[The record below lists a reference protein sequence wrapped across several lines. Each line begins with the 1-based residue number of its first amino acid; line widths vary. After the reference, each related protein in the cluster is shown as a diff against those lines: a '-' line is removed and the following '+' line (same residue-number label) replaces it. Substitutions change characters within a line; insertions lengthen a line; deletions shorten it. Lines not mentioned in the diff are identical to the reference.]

1 MPLTLFDSHAHYDD
15 SAFDC
20 DREALLDLLP
30 SKGVCGIVN
39 AASDLSS
46 TRRGIALAE
55 RYPYVWAAAG
65 IHPQEAGHWCDE
77 EGNPSPEAVQ
87 ELRALCS
94 HPRVVA
100 VGEIGL
106 DYYYDTPGR
115 ECQRRWLRCQ
125 LALAAELHLPVI
137 LHDREAH
144 EDTLKLL
151 RQHPVEGVVHC
162 FSGSVE
168 MARELVRLG
177 YYIGL
182 GGCRHLQ
189 KCPPRSAGGCG
200 CARRPAAAGNRRPL
214 HDAGSFPRK
223 AQPIG
228 LHRLYRPA
236 YRGAAGYHRRGAVPP
251 NSGKYPPSLPHP
263 GIGGP

>member
-87 ELRALCS
+87 DLRALCS

-182 GGCRHLQ
+182 GGAVTF
-189 KCPPRSAGGCG
+189 KN
-200 CARRPAAAGNRRPL
+200 ARRAPLVAAAVPADRLLLETDAPYMTPVPFRGKRNQSDYIAYTARRIAEL
-214 HDAGSFPRK
+214 RGITAEELCRQT
-223 AQPIG
+223 AENTR
-228 LHRLYRPA
+228 RLFRIPE
-236 YRGAAGYHRRGAVPP
+236 
-251 NSGKYPPSLPHP
+251 
-263 GIGGP
+263 

>member
-77 EGNPSPEAVQ
+77 EGEPSPEAVQ

-106 DYYYDTPGR
+106 DY
-115 ECQRRWLRCQ
+115 
-125 LALAAELHLPVI
+125 
-137 LHDREAH
+137 
-144 EDTLKLL
+144 
-151 RQHPVEGVVHC
+151 
-162 FSGSVE
+162 
-168 MARELVRLG
+168 
-177 YYIGL
+177 
-182 GGCRHLQ
+182 
-189 KCPPRSAGGCG
+189 
-200 CARRPAAAGNRRPL
+200 
-214 HDAGSFPRK
+214 
-223 AQPIG
+223 
-228 LHRLYRPA
+228 
-236 YRGAAGYHRRGAVPP
+236 
-251 NSGKYPPSLPHP
+251 
-263 GIGGP
+263 

>member
-87 ELRALCS
+87 ELHA
-94 HPRVVA
+94 
-100 VGEIGL
+100 G
-106 DYYYDTPGR
+106 PGMP
-115 ECQRRWLRCQ
+115 
-125 LALAAELHLPVI
+125 APLAAMP
-137 LHDREAH
+137 A
-144 EDTLKLL
+144 
-151 RQHPVEGVVHC
+151 G
-162 FSGSVE
+162 SGSG
-168 MARELVRLG
+168 AA
-177 YYIGL
+177 
-182 GGCRHLQ
+182 
-189 KCPPRSAGGCG
+189 PPR
-200 CARRPAAAGNRRPL
+200 
-214 HDAGSFPRK
+214 H
-223 AQPIG
+223 
-228 LHRLYRPA
+228 
-236 YRGAAGYHRRGAVPP
+236 
-251 NSGKYPPSLPHP
+251 PS
-263 GIGGP
+263 